1 LSDLFLKKLFKI
13 KLVLKISKKR
23 YCMDISKLKAGKNVP
38 EDIFVVIEIPANSS
52 VKYEVEK
59 ESGAV
64 FVDRF
69 LFTAMYYPFNYG
81 FIPKTLAA
89 DGDPVDVM
97 VLGNQPVHPGSVIRA
112 RPIGML
118 IMEDEAGKDEKVLAV
133 PVSKLDQS
141 FNEIKDVADIPSI
154 TKDKIKHFFEHYKD
168 LEPGKWVKLK
178 DWKSAAEAKEYVK
191 NSVKA

>member
-1 LSDLFLKKLFKI
+1 MCI
-13 KLVLKISKKR
+13 
-23 YCMDISKLKAGKNVP
+23 MDVSKLSVGKSVP
-38 EDIFVVIEIPANSS
+38 EDINVVIEIPANSS

-59 ESGAV
+59 ASGAI

-81 FIPKTLAA
+81 FIPKTHAD
-89 DGDPVDVM
+89 DGDPVDVL
-97 VLGNQPVHPGSVIRA
+97 VLGNQPVYPGAVIRS

-118 IMEDEAGKDEKVLAV
+118 IMEDEAGMDEKVLAV
-133 PVSKLDQS
+133 PVSKLDKS
-141 FNEIKDVADIPSI
+141 FDDIKDISDLPEI

-178 DWKSAAEAKEYVK
+178 DWKNASEAKEYIK
-191 NSVKA
+191 KSVE

>member
-1 LSDLFLKKLFKI
+1 MDMDKIPSGKKPPK
-13 KLVLKISKKR
+13 
-23 YCMDISKLKAGKNVP
+23 
-38 EDIFVVIEIPANSS
+38 DIFVVIEIPANSS

-69 LFTAMYYPFNYG
+69 LFTAMFYPFNYG
-81 FIPKTLAA
+81 FMPKTLAE
-89 DGDPVDVM
+89 DGDPVDVL
-97 VLGNQPVHPGSVIRA
+97 VLGNEPVHPGSVIRA

-118 IMEDEAGKDEKVLAV
+118 IMEDEAGKDEKVIAV

-141 FNEIKDVADIPSI
+141 FDEIDDVMDLPEI
-154 TKDKIKHFFEHYKD
+154 TRKKIKHFFEHYKD

-178 DWKSAAEAKEYVK
+178 DWLGKTDAEEYVSK
-191 NSVKA
+191 SMKV

>member
-1 LSDLFLKKLFKI
+1 
-13 KLVLKISKKR
+13 
-23 YCMDISKLKAGKNVP
+23 MDVSKLSVGKSVP
-38 EDIFVVIEIPANSS
+38 EDINVVIEIPANSS

-59 ESGAV
+59 ASGAI

-81 FIPKTLAA
+81 FIPKTHAD
-89 DGDPVDVM
+89 DGDPVDVL
-97 VLGNQPVHPGSVIRA
+97 VLGNQPVYPGAVIRS

-118 IMEDEAGKDEKVLAV
+118 IMEDEAGMDEKVLAV
-133 PVSKLDQS
+133 PVSKLDKS
-141 FNEIKDVADIPSI
+141 FDDIKDISDLPEI

-178 DWKSAAEAKEYVK
+178 DWKNASEAKEYIK
-191 NSVKA
+191 KSVE